1 MSVNNDYTHSFESL
15 GVQCYILE
23 RVQES
28 VEKGG
33 QKFATFNRG
42 FVLGAGG
49 GIK

>member
-23 RVQES
+23 RVQER
-28 VEKGG
+28 VKKGG
-33 QKFATFNRG
+33 QMFVIFNRG

-49 GIK
+49 D